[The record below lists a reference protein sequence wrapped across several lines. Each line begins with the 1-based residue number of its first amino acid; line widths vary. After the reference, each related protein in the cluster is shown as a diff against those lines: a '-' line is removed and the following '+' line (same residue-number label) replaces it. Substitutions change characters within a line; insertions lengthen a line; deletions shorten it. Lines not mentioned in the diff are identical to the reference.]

1 MKQIYLTVFF
11 AIMASPLLMAQST
24 TEIISIGQ
32 SYDNPFFY
40 NMNSGESTVITHEA
54 WDIAFSVAPGG
65 GSIFT
70 NEGSKLGGFG
80 QPPVPRLSSWFNAA
94 DDFDAADTTGMLE
107 IYNPEISWAE
117 GAFNSIADPTNPFD
131 LGWGTYN
138 PGNNTVA
145 GDFVF
150 FIQLRSGTWRKV
162 QFQSLIDGV
171 YSFRHANLDG
181 SDLQE
186 VTIDKADYPGKT
198 LAYYSLE
205 NNEAS
210 DLEPENW
217 DLFFTRYWELL
228 PDDIQYQ
235 VTGVLPNQG
244 VETVQVDG
252 VDPMTATV
260 QDYLDQFQDT
270 VVNIG
275 SDWKRFDFSSGW
287 IIESNRVYFLKTA
300 ADSLW
305 KIEFLDFAGSG
316 SGDITW
322 TKTYEG
328 QIVNTEE
335 IMAQSSELQL
345 FPNPVQTNRPLS
357 IQWPLSDVPATTT
370 QLRVVNSLGQVLHQ
384 EWINVQSGLNQFEL
398 PTNFPAGQYW
408 LEMNLGDRSVT
419 KSFVIAQ

>member
-1 MKQIYLTVFF
+1 MKQVYLTFF
-11 AIMASPLLMAQST
+11 FGMMVSSLLVAQST
-24 TEIISIGQ
+24 TEIISVGQ

-40 NMNSGESTVITHEA
+40 NMNSGEATVITHEA

-94 DDFDAADTTGMLE
+94 DDFDTADTTGMLE

-117 GAFNSIADPTNPFD
+117 GAFNSIANPADPFD

-138 PGNNTVA
+138 PGSNTVT

-162 QFQSLIDGV
+162 QFQSLIGGV

-186 VTIDKADYPGKT
+186 VTIDKADYSGKT

-210 DLEPENW
+210 DLEPEKW

-235 VTGVLPNQG
+235 VTGILPNQG

-252 VDPMTATV
+252 VNPMTATV

-270 VVNIG
+270 VVTIG

-287 IIESNRVYFLKTA
+287 IIESDRVYFLKTA

-328 QIVNTEE
+328 QIVSTEE
-335 IMAQSSELQL
+335 IVAQSSELQL
-345 FPNPVQTNRPLS
+345 FPNPVRTNRPLS
-357 IQWPLSDVPATTT
+357 I
-370 QLRVVNSLGQVLHQ
+370 
-384 EWINVQSGLNQFEL
+384 
-398 PTNFPAGQYW
+398 
-408 LEMNLGDRSVT
+408 
-419 KSFVIAQ
+419 